1 MPAVATA
8 GVGKD
13 VKFIKGKAR
22 TCAFAHIGVM
32 QGFGLQIC
40 NLISDD
46 AVLRTAHTDVDASDN
61 VKPETLTLRND
72 SPAASKN
79 SCFRDSAELLSTFIF

>member
-13 VKFIKGKAR
+13 VKFIEGKAR
-22 TCAFAHIGVM
+22 TYAFAHIGAM

-40 NLISDD
+40 SLISDD
-46 AVLRTAHTDVDASDN
+46 AVLYAAHTGIDVPYN
-61 VKPETLTLRND
+61 VKPGNINFT
-72 SPAASKN
+72 
-79 SCFRDSAELLSTFIF
+79 